1 MSEKKINS
9 NLIDIVFCSTQ
20 QPSYRTNL
28 FVCHHCKQPGHIKNH
43 CPVFLVGYSSSGTN
57 APDVKITY
65 AQRRS
70 VFSSTPFCTSH
81 YFHRNNNNNN
91 KAMMSLPDRTMSS
104 SPCLSNSNENI
115 FSISNFC
122 FLQSSSTGNSSN
134 ASSSSSSGGDGNQTN
149 TSGPIRSGVPHGSH
163 IVTRH
168 APYQMPYHHRG
179 NRSHRGA
186 GHPRGEPLPKK
197 TTGIPRDRLIPVPK
211 HIPGALR
218 DQTGASVVP
227 RQMA

>member
-1 MSEKKINS
+1 MFLLFIR
-9 NLIDIVFCSTQ
+9 TT

-43 CPVFLVGYSSSGTN
+43 CPSLLVGSSTVGMDSSH
-57 APDVKITY
+57 VKITY
-65 AQRRS
+65 KQRRS
-70 VFSSTPFCTSH
+70 LFSSTPFCTSY
-81 YFHRNNNNNN
+81 YFNADN
-91 KAMMSLPDRTMSS
+91 KATKSDADIPMSR
-104 SPCLSNSNENI
+104 SPFPSNFELISKKNNS
-115 FSISNFC
+115 SISNFY
-122 FLQSSSTGNSSN
+122 FLQSSSTGNAGN
-134 ASSSSSSGGDGNQTN
+134 ATSSSSSGGDGTQSTI
-149 TSGPIRSGVPHGSH
+149 SGAMRSSVPHGSH

>member
-1 MSEKKINS
+1 M
-9 NLIDIVFCSTQ
+9 
-20 QPSYRTNL
+20 
-28 FVCHHCKQPGHIKNH
+28 
-43 CPVFLVGYSSSGTN
+43 
-57 APDVKITY
+57 KITSK
-65 AQRRS
+65 QRRS
-70 VFSSTPFCTSH
+70 FFSSVPFCASH
-81 YFHRNNNNNN
+81 YFNANN
-91 KAMMSLPDRTMSS
+91 KVMIRDADPTMSS
-104 SPCLSNSNENI
+104 SPPSLDFPFMPMKISS
-115 FSISNFC
+115 SISPFS

-134 ASSSSSSGGDGNQTN
+134 TSSSSGGDGAQTSN
-149 TSGPIRSGVPHGSH
+149 SGPMRSSVPHGSH

-168 APYQMPYHHRG
+168 APYQMSYHHRG

-186 GHPRGEPLPKK
+186 GHPRGEPIPKK